1 MTTKNNLEK
10 RVETK
15 TKNQLQILDF
25 WAPKC
30 TACENLGLF
39 LDQLQ
44 EKYGDA
50 FELTK
55 INAREYEEERLKFR
69 VMHVPTLIFLKDGDL
84 VFRRVGFDN
93 MPNNK
98 QVIENEIMNHLRR

>member
-15 TKNQLQILDF
+15 RKNQLQILDF
-25 WAPKC
+25 WVTKC
-30 TACENLGLF
+30 LACEKLGLF

-55 INAREYEEERLKFR
+55 INALEDEEERLKFR
-69 VMHVPTLIFLKDGDL
+69 VMNVPTLIFLKDGDP

-93 MPNNK
+93 DAK
-98 QVIENEIMNHLRR
+98 QVIENEIMNHFRSRL